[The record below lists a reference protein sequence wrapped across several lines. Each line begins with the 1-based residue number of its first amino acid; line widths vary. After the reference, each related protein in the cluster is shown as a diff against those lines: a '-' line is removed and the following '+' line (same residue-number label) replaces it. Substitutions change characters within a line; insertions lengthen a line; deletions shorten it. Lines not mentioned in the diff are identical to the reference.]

1 MILYYVILSDEAG
14 GKVKRVGKGKLRK
27 EKKRGKERREN
38 ELPILCYVTR
48 AE

>member
-27 EKKRGKERREN
+27 EKKRGKERRRE
-38 ELPILCYVTR
+38 ER
-48 AE
+48 E